1 MTSGIYQINNIETGA
16 FYVGQSVDVQ
26 SRLERHAKK
35 LRGGKHI
42 NKHLQNSWNKWDE
55 DAFTFEVLEL
65 CPERDL
71 NDREKYWL
79 GDMWKDKYEL
89 CYNKV
94 EGGGSGRKS
103 TSTRAKMSIRQQ
115 GSLNSMA
122 GKVSPGFSGRS
133 HSDETKAKMSAK
145 RKGKQCGKDNP
156 ALKPEHQRTC
166 KWCGKTMTKGMWR
179 RWHNDNCKHK
189 EA

>member
-1 MTSGIYQINNIETGA
+1 MKSGIYQINNVETGA

-35 LRGGKHI
+35 LRSGKHV
-42 NKHLQNSWNKWDE
+42 NKHLQASWNKHGE

-71 NDREKYWL
+71 NDREQYWL
-79 GDMWKDKYEL
+79 GDMWRDEYSL
-89 CYNKV
+89 CYNKT

-103 TSTRAKMSIRQQ
+103 ASTRAKMSVATQR
-115 GSLNSMA
+115 NHA
-122 GKVSPGFSGRS
+122 
-133 HSDETKAKMSAK
+133 
-145 RKGKQCGKDNP
+145 KGKLAGTAAATEAARIVNTGRKRTFTKEWKKNITLSARNRPKTPCPHCGLEVTASNMK
-156 ALKPEHQRTC
+156 
-166 KWCGKTMTKGMWR
+166 
-179 RWHNDNCKHK
+179 RWHGDNCKHK